1 MVALNRLQPCPKPSD
16 HRSGPR
22 YSIVRQFLR
31 TGVEE
36 EHLDMRFCIKIVTV
50 VTLIFAAGLGVSHG
64 KQPTVLLLVS
74 PTMNH
79 PTEYSVTRQVL
90 ESSQCKV
97 RVACKDPSASKAFGK
112 ALVEALR
119 KKESLLEE
127 RVCDTSAALNRSPL
141 RLFDIESKFGLVL
154 KCLSDRTSPDYAS
167 KCP

>member
-1 MVALNRLQPCPKPSD
+1 
-16 HRSGPR
+16 
-22 YSIVRQFLR
+22 
-31 TGVEE
+31 
-36 EHLDMRFCIKIVTV
+36 MRFCIKIVTV

-141 RLFDIESKFGLVL
+141 RLCDIESKFGLVL
-154 KCLSDRTSPDYAS
+154 KCLSDRTSPGYAS